1 MKSQSSRAY
10 ALLSAHPKFFW
21 VAALFLFSVIVA
33 LLSIFLDPTR
43 QYDPNRH
50 QYDPETRVV
59 LSGGSGQPE
68 PDALRLPEI
77 PETLVLRS
85 IVAASDIV
93 ITGKVVDEGEVRTRP
108 LSLSAPD
115 GVLVTTTFFD
125 IQVRDVW
132 FGNYNEE
139 TLTVSILGDSDWG
152 VTKPYPG
159 DELILFLRET
169 QYGEESH
176 YILSS
181 GSEQSMLAINPPNNT
196 IYAFYD
202 DKVMTSFDGRK
213 PNSLKSAIEDAID
226 SLSAID
232 LDESESLAFDEYIYR
247 VGLLGET
254 YLNDNDAS
262 YVPQTDEEETE

>member
-1 MKSQSSRAY
+1 MKSQILPMKER
-10 ALLSAHPKFFW
+10 LLRNPKAFSIT
-21 VAALFLFSVIVA
+21 ALFLFSVIVA
-33 LLSIFLDPTR
+33 LLSVFLDPTR

-68 PDALRLPEI
+68 PDALRFPEI

-181 GSEQSMLAINPPNNT
+181 GSEQSMLAINPPNNRL
-196 IYAFYD
+196 YAFD
-202 DKVMTSFDGRK
+202 NQEGSTVFDGK
-213 PNSLKSAIEDAID
+213 EVNVLKSAIEDAIE
-226 SLSAID
+226 SLSTVH
-232 LDESESLAFDEYIYR
+232 LEPGKTLVLDEYIYR
-247 VGLLGET
+247 VGLLGEK
-254 YLNDNDAS
+254 YLGDKDTSN
-262 YVPQTDEEETE
+262 VPQTDEEESQ